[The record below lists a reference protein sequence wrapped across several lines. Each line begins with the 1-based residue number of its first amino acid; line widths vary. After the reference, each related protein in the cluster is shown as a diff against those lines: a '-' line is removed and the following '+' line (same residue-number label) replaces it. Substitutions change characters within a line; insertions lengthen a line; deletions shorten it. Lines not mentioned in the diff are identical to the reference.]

1 MQRLLCAIITIFALF
16 AFPSPPNASGDVT
29 YDAAAPPGPIVI
41 SEMMWW
47 SGSSG
52 SSADEWIELY
62 IRSSA
67 TIDLSGWTLTR
78 LTTANFRDVYFLTLP
93 LSRRARPSLLPTT
106 LPTTKNPAWPPE
118 SQFVSTS
125 ISLPNSKLLLQLHDN
140 TPTNGGQL
148 IDSVDDGRGTPFA
161 GSTTPKQAM
170 VRIAFDQPGHQ
181 STSWATATMQSGW
194 DANATEIGTPGS
206 IPSYFLI
213 DNEDVNQTGIN
224 TLIEPR
230 NWGSLKRDSF

>member
-16 AFPSPPNASGDVT
+16 AFPSPPNASDDVT

-41 SEMMWW
+41 SHLMWW

-52 SSADEWIELY
+52 SSADEWIEFY
-62 IRSSA
+62 NRSSA

-78 LTTANFRDVYFLTLP
+78 LKTANFRSCLSLTLP

-118 SQFVSTS
+118 PQFVSTS
-125 ISLPNSKLLLQLHDN
+125 ISLPNSKLLLQLYDY

-161 GSTTPKQAM
+161 GSTAPKQAM

-181 STSWATATMQSGW
+181 STSWATATMQNGW

-213 DNEDVNQTGIN
+213 GKEDVNQTGIN